1 MAPGLTFVVM
11 FLTVEQHPI
20 LMLVEQF
27 VIFSN
32 LCLIEKLIRIIEP
45 KYLKSKRNFDIG
57 NSYQC
62 NSGSIINL

>member
-20 LMLVEQF
+20 PMLVEKV

-32 LCLIEKLIRIIEP
+32 FCLIEELIRIIEP
-45 KYLKSKRNFDIG
+45 KYFKSKWNFDIG

-62 NSGSIINL
+62 NSGSYY